1 MEFGVVT
8 KSQCQVAV
16 NHSNFTLNAWLG
28 KLFICYKS
36 NQNFSKNN
44 ALFHLDNTTSQ
55 LKKVDFCVITLVA
68 SESFSLAPQKVRLEK
83 LNSTVFFTNI
93 IMPISG
99 VISTRQALG
108 MKRFPWT

>member
-44 ALFHLDNTTSQ
+44 ALFDLDNTTSQ

-68 SESFSLAPQKVRLEK
+68 TERERLEK
-83 LNSTVFFTNI
+83 LNSTIFFTNI
-93 IMPISG
+93 IMLISG